1 MEERVNPQPPSG
13 AAKTAYFLVNL
24 MLIILVLGTTLE
36 IISTAIGLARGGNT
50 LLGGRMLPVHAELPR
65 EQVTSLPQGVLLTHD
80 PKVTLEV
87 KDPSAAQLLLSDGM
101 WVGPFVL
108 LAAGLWLLRSLAR
121 SVRERD
127 PFGPANVR
135 RLRLLGFLLVVGAPV
150 MEVVNYALRL
160 SLANTLPPGEFGDVG
175 FPGFSFPFP
184 LLLAGLGAFILAE
197 VFAQG
202 ARLREDVEG
211 TV

>member
-1 MEERVNPQPPSG
+1 MDRQLPSR

-24 MLIILVLGTTLE
+24 MLVILLLGTTLE
-36 IISTAIGLARGGNT
+36 IASTAVGLARDGNT
-50 LLGGRMLPVHAELPR
+50 LLGGDTLPVHAELPR
-65 EQVTSLPQGVLLTHD
+65 EQVKSLPRGVLLTDD
-80 PKVTLEV
+80 PNVTLEV
-87 KDPSAAQLLLSDGM
+87 KDPSASQLLLSDGL

-127 PFGPANVR
+127 PFGAANVK

-150 MEVVNYALRL
+150 VEVVNYSLRL
-160 SLANTLPPGEFGDVG
+160 SLANTLPANQFGEVG
-175 FPGFSFPFP
+175 FSGFGFPFP

-202 ARLREDVEG
+202 TRLREDVEG

>member
-1 MEERVNPQPPSG
+1 VKPQPPSG

-24 MLIILVLGTTLE
+24 MLLILLLGTTLE
-36 IISTAIGLARGGNT
+36 IVSTAIGLARGGNT

-65 EQVTSLPQGVLLTHD
+65 EQVKSLPPGVVLTHD
-80 PKVTLEV
+80 PEVTLEV
-87 KDPSAAQLLLSDGM
+87 RDPSAAQLLLSDGL

-108 LAAGLWLLRSLAR
+108 LAGSLWLLRSLAR

-127 PFGPANVR
+127 PFGPSNVR

-150 MEVVNYALRL
+150 VEIVNYALRL

-175 FPGFSFPFP
+175 FPGFNFPFP

-202 ARLREDVEG
+202 VRLREDVEG

>member
-1 MEERVNPQPPSG
+1 VDRQLPSR
-13 AAKTAYFLVNL
+13 AARTVYFLVNV
-24 MLIILVLGTTLE
+24 MLVILLLGTTLE
-36 IISTAIGLARGGNT
+36 IASTAVGLARDGKT
-50 LLGGRMLPVHAELPR
+50 LLGGNKLPVQAELPR
-65 EQVTSLPQGVLLTHD
+65 EQVKSLPRGVLLTDD
-80 PKVTLEV
+80 PNVTLEI
-87 KDPSAAQLLLSDGM
+87 KDPSAGQLLLSDGL

-127 PFGPANVR
+127 PFGPANVQ

-150 MEVVNYALRL
+150 VEVVNYALRL
-160 SLANTLPPGEFGDVG
+160 SLANTLPPNQFGDVG
-175 FPGFSFPFP
+175 FPGLSFPFP

-202 ARLREDVEG
+202 TRLREDVEG